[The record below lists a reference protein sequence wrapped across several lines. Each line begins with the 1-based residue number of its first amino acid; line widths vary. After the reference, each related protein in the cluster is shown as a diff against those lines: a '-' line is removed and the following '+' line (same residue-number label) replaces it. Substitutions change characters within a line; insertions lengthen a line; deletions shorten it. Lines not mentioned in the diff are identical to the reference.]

1 MTELVSLPADLTN
14 LGLVSGL
21 FRCSRNFK
29 GKMCVFYILSLNMN
43 IQQDL
48 RSELENKQPY
58 HCSAIQPA
66 SAVIG
71 EWRYYIRNIL
81 SYYPEPGQC
90 GRRFIFYNFI
100 SADINKERLNTQLL
114 LFCSCFCSRACQA
127 ASRMWRRIL
136 GSQGNALSSVQS
148 THVSLCLSVSL
159 SLCLALWSLL
169 SWSG

>member
-1 MTELVSLPADLTN
+1 
-14 LGLVSGL
+14 
-21 FRCSRNFK
+21 
-29 GKMCVFYILSLNMN
+29 MCVFYILSLNMN

-48 RSELENKQPY
+48 RSEVENKQPY

-100 SADINKERLNTQLL
+100 SADINKERLNTQLSSFPVAFAAVHIKQDMEQNTETVL
-114 LFCSCFCSRACQA
+114 KVTHRAH
-127 ASRMWRRIL
+127 MFLI
-136 GSQGNALSSVQS
+136 
-148 THVSLCLSVSL
+148 
-159 SLCLALWSLL
+159 
-169 SWSG
+169 